1 LSYLQAN
8 IYLDISNPR
17 LNITFM
23 SDAQTYGH
31 RFTIAVGEYLT
42 QNNLKS
48 LGAINSRILAEI
60 AQRFHDNERK
70 VKRQKVKLASDEE
83 WLKEIEA
90 EPATQG
96 IDVRK
101 ELGKC
106 QFWCKSRNRVCTR
119 RMFERWLLN
128 PNCERTVTGSYDG
141 ATSRPKLTQVKR
153 VYGVNT
159 IVPGWAMLLRTV
171 PELNFTDAEI
181 DAYCAQEWEEL
192 PVPVREKI
200 IKVA

>member
-1 LSYLQAN
+1 
-8 IYLDISNPR
+8 
-17 LNITFM
+17 M
-23 SDAQTYGH
+23 SPNETYGH
-31 RFTIAVGEYLT
+31 RFTEAVRAYLEA
-42 QNNLKS
+42 NGLKT
-48 LGAINSRILAEI
+48 LGQINSRILAEI

-70 VKRQKVKLASDEE
+70 VKKQKVKLASDEE
-83 WLKEIEA
+83 WIKEIEA

-141 ATSRPKLTQVKR
+141 ATSRPKPVSTRPK
-153 VYGVNT
+153 YGVNT

-171 PELNFTDAEI
+171 PELNFTDVEI

>member
-1 LSYLQAN
+1 MSPNESYGA
-8 IYLDISNPR
+8 
-17 LNITFM
+17 
-23 SDAQTYGH
+23 
-31 RFTIAVGEYLT
+31 RFAASVGEYLSA
-42 QNNLKS
+42 NGIKS
-48 LGAINSRILAEI
+48 LGGINSRILAEI

-70 VKRQKVKLASDEE
+70 VKRQKIRLASEEE

-90 EPATQG
+90 DPAMAG

-106 QFWCKSRNRVCTR
+106 QFWCKNNQKVCTR
-119 RMFERWLLN
+119 RQFSSWLLKCDREK
-128 PNCERTVTGSYDG
+128 PIGSSYDG
-141 ATSRPKLTQVKR
+141 ATSRPKPQPIKR
-153 VYGVNT
+153 AYGVNT

-171 PELNFTDAEI
+171 PELNFTDEEI
-181 DAYCAQEWEEL
+181 ESYCAQEWEEL